1 MESSSYPVT
10 SEFSISRSGLE
21 IMVYDVIAHGSM
33 SKVNLKIGE
42 TEFKVLLQKIFI
54 FDLLKV
60 I

>member
-42 TEFKVLLQKIFI
+42 TEFKVLLQKIII

>member
-33 SKVNLKIGE
+33 SKVNLKIGK
-42 TEFKVLLQKIFI
+42 TEFKVLLQKIII